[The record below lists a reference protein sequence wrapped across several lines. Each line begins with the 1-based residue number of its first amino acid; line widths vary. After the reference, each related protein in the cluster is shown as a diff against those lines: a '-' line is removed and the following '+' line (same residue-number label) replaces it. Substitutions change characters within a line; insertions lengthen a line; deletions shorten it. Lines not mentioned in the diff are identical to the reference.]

1 VRDWIGSLEPQFDL
15 SVCVFVVVGLFHLGS
30 PKQKFSTVSRGWE
43 NALSLLSDLL
53 GCEAGAMVVLVT
65 C

>member
-1 VRDWIGSLEPQFDL
+1 MRDWIGSLEPQFDL

-30 PKQKFSTVSRGWE
+30 PKQTVSRGWE

-53 GCEAGAMVVLVT
+53 GCEAGAIVVLVT